1 MTRSRS
7 GRPSNGPR
15 ENSFERVRVVT
26 IDGPGG
32 SGKGTVGRRVA
43 SRLGW
48 HLLDSGALY
57 RLVALAG
64 LDAGLASGDEPGHAR
79 LAQYLEV
86 EFTADQTGTEVI
98 FLAGKDVTARLRT
111 EAAGMAASRVAAM
124 PSVRTALL
132 DRQRAFAHRPG
143 LVADG
148 RDMGTV
154 VFPDA
159 GLKIYLTA
167 SAEERARRRHKQLK
181 ENGVDV
187 SLAALS
193 QEIRE
198 RDQRDLT
205 RTVAP
210 LRQAEDAVLIDS
222 TGIPIE
228 GVVDAILALVGQR
241 FPAAH

>member
-1 MTRSRS
+1 MMPRTGSRS
-7 GRPSNGPR
+7 AP
-15 ENSFERVRVVT
+15 VVA

-32 SGKGTVGRRVA
+32 SGKGTVGRLVA
-43 SRLGW
+43 ARLGW

-64 LDAGLASGDEPGHAR
+64 LDAGLAAEDEPAYAAIAEGLDVQFTTSA
-79 LAQYLEV
+79 AGEEV
-86 EFTADQTGTEVI
+86 VL
-98 FLAGKDVTARLRT
+98 LAGRDVTGRLRT
-111 EAAGMAASRVAAM
+111 EAAGTAASRVAAM
-124 PSVRTALL
+124 RTVRSALL
-132 DRQRAFAHRPG
+132 ARQRAFARPPG

-148 RDMGTV
+148 RDMGTI

-167 SAEERARRRHKQLK
+167 TAEERARRRHKQLK
-181 ENGVDV
+181 EKGLDV

-198 RDQRDLT
+198 RDHRDST
-205 RTVAP
+205 RAVAP
-210 LRQAEDAVLIDS
+210 LRAAQDAVVIDS

-228 GVVDAILALVGQR
+228 GVVGAVLALVGQR